1 MPMLQRQP
9 ELQVSTW
16 WHLLLLHHLPLLQQ
30 HRTCSETRVSTAN
43 TIRKQCLLSC
53 IENSLGLVA
62 LPCATLLTVTV
73 PNVVPKINDTS
84 PDCSNEARALW
95 PARAFAL
102 SPPVKATELDTLTDP
117 STTLVI
123 VTFTRA
129 SILARMLA
137 SRVPMNCRAQS
148 NISHSSLSAGGNLAT
163 RCFTSAHLTSTLQC
177 QVGKCRHRLLNMASL
192 L

>member
-1 MPMLQRQP
+1 
-9 ELQVSTW
+9 VSTL

-30 HRTCSETRVSTAN
+30 HRTCSETRIGTAN

-53 IENSLGLVA
+53 IENLLGLVA

-73 PNVVPKINDTS
+73 PNVVPKIDDTS
-84 PDCSNEARALW
+84 PDCSTEARALW
-95 PARAFAL
+95 PARASAL
-102 SPPVKATELDTLTDP
+102 SASVKATELDTLTDP
-117 STTLVI
+117 STTLLM

-137 SRVPMNCRAQS
+137 SRVAMNCRAQS
-148 NISHSSLSAGGNLAT
+148 DIRYQSFKPHCWRKPCG
-163 RCFTSAHLTSTLQC
+163 TLLHICTLDKHTAMPDRQ
-177 QVGKCRHRLLNMASL
+177 CRHTLLNKASL